1 MRRASCARPFVQTN
15 RSGFN
20 RELSRSLLSVII
32 RASQRR
38 RTSPSPTGGWGC
50 RTEGAG
56 VTPDG
61 PEDELS
67 AGNGLGEALG
77 MVAAGGATGPEAVG
91 NRLLPAVG
99 RPWWKRVTAAP
110 FLDRVGKPGA

>member
-1 MRRASCARPFVQTN
+1 MA
-15 RSGFN
+15 
-20 RELSRSLLSVII
+20 
-32 RASQRR
+32 
-38 RTSPSPTGGWGC
+38 
-50 RTEGAG
+50 
-56 VTPDG
+56 PDG

>member
-1 MRRASCARPFVQTN
+1 MPQVSKTALPW
-15 RSGFN
+15 
-20 RELSRSLLSVII
+20 
-32 RASQRR
+32 
-38 RTSPSPTGGWGC
+38 GGGC

-67 AGNGLGEALG
+67 VGYGLGEALPPIRSG
-77 MVAAGGATGPEAVG
+77 VMDEWGAPGPEADG

-99 RPWWKRVTAAP
+99 RPWWKRVSAAP
-110 FLDRVGKPGA
+110 FLDRGSKPGG